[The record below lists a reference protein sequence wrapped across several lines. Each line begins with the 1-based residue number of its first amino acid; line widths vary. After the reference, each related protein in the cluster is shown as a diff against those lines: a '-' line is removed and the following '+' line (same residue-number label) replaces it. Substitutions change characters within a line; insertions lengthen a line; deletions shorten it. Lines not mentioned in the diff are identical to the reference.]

1 MTKLFNVVG
10 VSRVRAGAALK
21 LRVANGKPERRAR
34 ILDRNGHA
42 DVMLVAVPNGVSKA
56 DAFAFLQTNYPALAA
71 QIKVKAPKATETVA
85 TATAPAVQT
94 PEEKLA
100 AKRAKDAARKRE
112 KRAAEKAAKL
122 AAAA

>member
-34 ILDRNGHA
+34 ILERNGHA
-42 DVMLVAVPNGVSKA
+42 DVMLVAVEAGVTKG
-56 DAFAFLQTNYPALAA
+56 DALAYLQANYPALAG
-71 QIKVKAPKATETVA
+71 QIKVKAQKVAATETVA
-85 TATAPAVQT
+85 TATAPAVLT

-112 KRAAEKAAKL
+112 KRAAAKL
-122 AAAA
+122 ANAA